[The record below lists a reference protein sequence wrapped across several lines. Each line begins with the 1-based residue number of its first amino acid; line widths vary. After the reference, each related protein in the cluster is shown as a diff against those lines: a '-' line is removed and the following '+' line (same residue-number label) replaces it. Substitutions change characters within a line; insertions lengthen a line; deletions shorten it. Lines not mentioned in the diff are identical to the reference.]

1 MAMEDHTDEIAALEA
16 ILNSGTSRVSVDGM
30 AAEYDMAEVRKR
42 LAELKSQDLTAVVRG
57 RVRPSAATIKLN
69 YN

>member
-1 MAMEDHTDEIAALEA
+1 MEDYTDEIAALEA

-30 AAEYDMAEVRKR
+30 SAEYDMAEVRKR
-42 LAELKSQDLTAVVRG
+42 LAELQSKDLTAVAVG

-69 YN
+69 YF